1 MLIKHLILT
10 AAKVLHLSA
19 QMHAIGAYDLLLL
32 KKLFLT

>member
-19 QMHAIGAYDLLLL
+19 QKHAISAYELLLL
-32 KKLFLT
+32 KNYF